1 MLWEEIILSFEK
13 IKMEDL
19 NKEIEINWKEPETY
33 KTEKIFETKTLL
45 IESITEWRCPMM
57 DKYPSSLL
65 QQVGEPEAWS
75 TLSPR
80 TPQQGWAPVFPSGNC
95 LNDPW
100 IAFRSCFTHS
110 QPCVSQDQFPRKVLE
125 LQSVSQ
131 DLLSNP
137 TNTVTNSSDHS
148 WGVQVKAMPISE

>member
-1 MLWEEIILSFEK
+1 
-13 IKMEDL
+13 
-19 NKEIEINWKEPETY
+19 
-33 KTEKIFETKTLL
+33 
-45 IESITEWRCPMM
+45 M

-80 TPQQGWAPVFPSGNC
+80 TPQQGLAPVVPGGNC
-95 LNDPW
+95 LDDPW

-110 QPCVSQDQFPRKVLE
+110 QPCVSQDQFPSKVLE

-131 DLLSNP
+131 GLGNPNQYSILLILL
-137 TNTVTNSSDHS
+137 TTLEVCR
-148 WGVQVKAMPISE
+148 